1 MRVQQP
7 GRSLQLAIA
16 ARLYL
21 SSVLLPRSRDGQ
33 RQTEFNAWRATLQDE
48 EAPLETSSRASF
60 NSLPPPSPIKFCGT
74 HGQHRR
80 FQLSCQIWSGSAG
93 RFSTSPSAFKI
104 LISITALSRFATRAD
119 THSAYRPVTKTPEG
133 FAEGDGS
140 QRLASTLTLQNEQK
154 CLISA
159 TCQILWL

>member
-7 GRSLQLAIA
+7 GRSLRLAIA

-33 RQTEFNAWRATLQDE
+33 CRTESIAWRAALQDE
-48 EAPLETSSRASF
+48 EASLEMGSRASSS
-60 NSLPPPSPIKFCGT
+60 SLPPPIKFCGT
-74 HGQHRR
+74 HGQRRR

-140 QRLASTLTLQNEQK
+140 QRLASTLTLQNVQK
-154 CLISA
+154 S
-159 TCQILWL
+159 